1 MATTAICGWKITA
14 SPGCR
19 FQWRSPT
26 AKRDPMTQ
34 PTARIRALLVD
45 DEPLARSNLKFL
57 LRQDPAI
64 ESIAEAG
71 SGAEAVAEIRSTR
84 PDLVFLDVQMP
95 ECGGFDV
102 LEILKADGV
111 LPVIVFVTA
120 YDEYA
125 LRAFDAGALDYL
137 LKPFDDARF
146 ALALKRAK
154 ERLAARESAPAPEI
168 PRLTVRS
175 AGHEVYVPIP
185 DIDWVEAAD
194 YYVCLHVG
202 SKSHLLRRSMAE
214 LERDLDPHIFCRIHR
229 STIVNLRRV
238 RALQVDSAGEYEVI
252 LEGGQRLRLS
262 RRFRKDLQSRMR
274 EFGGAL
280 QNAAG

>member
-1 MATTAICGWKITA
+1 LRPQK
-14 SPGCR
+14 
-19 FQWRSPT
+19 
-26 AKRDPMTQ
+26 
-34 PTARIRALLVD
+34 IRALIVD
-45 DEPLARSNLKFL
+45 DEPLARSNLKVL
-57 LRQDPAI
+57 LRQDGDI
-64 ESIAEAG
+64 ESIQECG
-71 SGAEAVAEIRSTR
+71 SGAEAVAQIRSAC

-102 LEILKADGV
+102 LKILKGDES

-146 ALALKRAK
+146 HLAMQRAK
-154 ERLAARESAPAPEI
+154 QTIAAQEVPPQET
-168 PRLTVRS
+168 PRLEVRS
-175 AGHEVYVPIP
+175 AGRVAYVQIP

-202 SKSHLLRRSMAE
+202 AKSHLLRKSMAE
-214 LERDLDPHIFCRIHR
+214 LEQELDPRIFCRIHR
-229 STIVNLRRV
+229 STIVNLRKV
-238 RALQVDSAGEYEVI
+238 SALKVDAAGEHDVI
-252 LEGGQRLRLS
+252 LDSGQKLRLS

-274 EFGGAL
+274 EFGAAL
-280 QNAAG
+280 

>member
-1 MATTAICGWKITA
+1 MRPQK
-14 SPGCR
+14 
-19 FQWRSPT
+19 
-26 AKRDPMTQ
+26 
-34 PTARIRALLVD
+34 IRALIVD
-45 DEPLARSNLKFL
+45 DEPLARSNLKVL
-57 LRQDPAI
+57 LRQDGDI
-64 ESIAEAG
+64 ESIQECG
-71 SGAEAVAEIRSTR
+71 SGAEAVAQIRSVR

-102 LEILKADGV
+102 LEILKGDES

-146 ALALKRAK
+146 HLAMQRAK
-154 ERLAARESAPAPEI
+154 QNIAAKESIAVKEPAPPEL
-168 PRLTVRS
+168 PRLEVRS
-175 AGHEVYVPIP
+175 AGKVAYVQIP

-202 SKSHLLRRSMAE
+202 AKSHLLRKSMAE
-214 LERDLDPHIFCRIHR
+214 LEQELDPRIFCRIHR
-229 STIVNLRRV
+229 STIVNLRKV
-238 RALQVDSAGEYEVI
+238 SALKVDAAGEHEVI
-252 LEGGQRLRLS
+252 LDGGQKLRLS

-274 EFGGAL
+274 DCSAAL
-280 QNAAG
+280 

>member
-1 MATTAICGWKITA
+1 MA
-14 SPGCR
+14 
-19 FQWRSPT
+19 
-26 AKRDPMTQ
+26 AKSQ
-34 PTARIRALLVD
+34 GIRALIVD
-45 DEPLARSNLKFL
+45 DEPLARSNLKVL
-57 LRQDPAI
+57 LKRDADI
-64 ESIAEAG
+64 ESIQECG
-71 SGAEAVAEIRSTR
+71 TGIEAVARIRTAR

-102 LEILKADGV
+102 LETLKDDGS

-146 ALALKRAK
+146 ALAMQRAK
-154 ERLAARESAPAPEI
+154 EKIAAKEPLPAKET

-175 AGHEVYVPIP
+175 AGQVAYVQIP
-185 DIDWVEAAD
+185 EIDWVEAAD

-202 SKSHLLRRSMAE
+202 AKSHLLRRSMAD
-214 LERDLDPHIFCRIHR
+214 LERELDAHIFCRIHR

-238 RALQVDSAGEYEVI
+238 RALKVDDAGEYEVI
-252 LEGGQRLRLS
+252 LDNGQKLRLS
-262 RRFRKDLQSRMR
+262 RRFRKDLQARMR
-274 EFGGAL
+274 EFGTPL
-280 QNAAG
+280 

>member
-1 MATTAICGWKITA
+1 MT
-14 SPGCR
+14 
-19 FQWRSPT
+19 QHT
-26 AKRDPMTQ
+26 AK
-34 PTARIRALLVD
+34 IRALLVD

-71 SGAEAVAEIRSTR
+71 SGAEAVAEIRNTR

-102 LEILKADGV
+102 LEILKADGA

-137 LKPFDDARF
+137 LKPFDDSRF
-146 ALALKRAK
+146 ALALQRAK
-154 ERLAARESAPAPEI
+154 ARLAAREPAPAGAAEVL
-168 PRLTVRS
+168 RLAVRS
-175 AGHEVYVPIP
+175 AGYEVYVPIP

-202 SKSHLLRRSMAE
+202 PKSHLLRRSMAE
-214 LERDLDPHIFCRIHR
+214 LARDLDPHIFCRIHR

-238 RALQVDSAGEYEVI
+238 RALEVDSAGEYEVI
-252 LEGGQRLRLS
+252 LEGGQKLRLS

-280 QNAAG
+280 

>member
-1 MATTAICGWKITA
+1 
-14 SPGCR
+14 
-19 FQWRSPT
+19 
-26 AKRDPMTQ
+26 MT
-34 PTARIRALLVD
+34 RIRALLVD

-57 LRQDPAI
+57 LRQDPDI

-71 SGAEAVAEIRSTR
+71 SGIEAVAAIRSART
-84 PDLVFLDVQMP
+84 DLVFLDVQMP
-95 ECGGFDV
+95 ECGGFEV
-102 LEILKADGV
+102 LEMLKADGA

-137 LKPFDDARF
+137 LKPFDDTRF
-146 ALALKRAK
+146 ALALQRAK
-154 ERLAARESAPAPEI
+154 ERLAAREPAPEI

-202 SKSHLLRRSMAE
+202 AKSHLLRRSMAE

-238 RALQVDSAGEYEVI
+238 RALEVDSAGEYEVI
-252 LEGGQRLRLS
+252 LDCGRKLRLS

>member
-1 MATTAICGWKITA
+1 LQAQK
-14 SPGCR
+14 
-19 FQWRSPT
+19 
-26 AKRDPMTQ
+26 
-34 PTARIRALLVD
+34 IRALVVD
-45 DEPLARSNLKFL
+45 DEPLARSNLRVL
-57 LRQDPAI
+57 LQRDNDV
-64 ESIAEAG
+64 ESIQECG
-71 SGAEAVAEIRSTR
+71 SGAEAVAQIRATR

-102 LEILKADGV
+102 LEILKGDES

-146 ALALKRAK
+146 HLAMQRAK
-154 ERLAARESAPAPEI
+154 QNLAAKEPAPAPPET
-168 PRLTVRS
+168 PRLEVRS
-175 AGHEVYVPIP
+175 AGNVAYVQIP

-202 SKSHLLRRSMAE
+202 TKSHLLRRTMAE
-214 LERDLDPHIFCRIHR
+214 LEQELDPRIFCRIHR
-229 STIVNLRRV
+229 STIVNLRKV
-238 RALQVDSAGEYEVI
+238 SALKVDAAGEHEVI
-252 LEGGQRLRLS
+252 LDSGQKLRLS

-274 EFGGAL
+274 EFGAAL
-280 QNAAG
+280 

>member
-1 MATTAICGWKITA
+1 MAGRPFI
-14 SPGCR
+14 
-19 FQWRSPT
+19 Q
-26 AKRDPMTQ
+26 
-34 PTARIRALLVD
+34 ALIVD
-45 DEPLARSNLKFL
+45 DEPLARSKLKVL
-57 LRQDPAI
+57 LGRDADV
-64 ESIAEAG
+64 ESIRECG
-71 SGAEAVAEIRSTR
+71 SGEEAVARIRTSR

-102 LEILKADGV
+102 LKILEDDES

-120 YDEYA
+120 HDEYA

-146 ALALKRAK
+146 HLAMQRAK
-154 ERLAARESAPAPEI
+154 QKIAAKEAPPPKET
-168 PRLTVRS
+168 PHLTVRS
-175 AGHEVYVPIP
+175 AGQVAYVQIP
-185 DIDWVEAAD
+185 DIDWIEAAD

-202 SKSHLLRRSMAE
+202 ARTHLLRKSMAE
-214 LERDLDPHIFCRIHR
+214 LERELDAHIFCRIHR

-238 RALQVDSAGEYEVI
+238 RALKADDAGEYEVI
-252 LEGGQRLRLS
+252 LDGGEKLRLS

-274 EFGGAL
+274 EFGI